1 MKRLF
6 IAACGLLFL
15 GACAALAP
23 DNNSD
28 SASAGGT
35 YNADGVFVAYCSA
48 EPAPVIFTKEGFPII
63 DDQACIPEPEVLGI
77 QVTRKTMSCPEGK
90 LLVGNVCLP
99 HNARP
104 RTPTVPCDG
113 AGDLN
118 PFVEGVQCEAPEG
131 CDDGDLRNQET
142 GICYTPAECEVDLNE
157 WEEGLQCE
165 GPTPCD
171 DGDLRNQETGI
182 CYTPAECEVDLN
194 EWEEGL
200 QCEGPTP
207 CDDGDLRNQE
217 TGVCYTPE
225 TCEEQ
230 GLFDDG
236 GVCVPFLQ
244 CKKNE
249 YLDTVLNQCVK
260 CNSGGG
266 NGDEGAVCDPGN
278 SGGVNNG
285 GDSEN
290 P

>member
-6 IAACGLLFL
+6 LAACGLLFL

-171 DGDLRNQETGI
+171 DGDLRNQETG
-182 CYTPAECEVDLN
+182 
-194 EWEEGL
+194 
-200 QCEGPTP
+200 
-207 CDDGDLRNQE
+207 
-217 TGVCYTPE
+217 VCYTPE